1 MTEHVREDSKILT
14 LFRDWVSEVKRSEAL
29 PNDVEYED
37 KHFEANAREHAIQDA
52 IFDLPSTSLRGF
64 AIKVYLEM
72 RDDGRLHAKSG
83 AVYRD
88 SDEDTRWNS
97 ILDDIAR
104 LVPEL
109 AAFVKV
115 RRPDDADRDEL
126 GFFKNAPPGSM
137 TGAKRLWGAA
147 VQCPR

>member
-1 MTEHVREDSKILT
+1 MTEHVREDCKILA
-14 LFRDWVSEVKRSEAL
+14 LFRDWVTEIERSEAL

-37 KHFEANAREHAIQDA
+37 KHFEANTREHAIQHA

-72 RDDGRLHAKSG
+72 RDDGRLHAESG

-88 SDEDTRWNS
+88 GDADAREDPAAHVWNS
-97 ILDDIAR
+97 IFDDIAR

-126 GFFKNAPPGSM
+126 GFFKNAPS
-137 TGAKRLWGAA
+137 AR
-147 VQCPR
+147 